1 MIKCQPQA
9 QTETEHRQHKLQT
22 INGEVKQNSLDM
34 THRVS
39 LEPLA
44 SLASL
49 ASEPCLAVLAVNA
62 WLAWSARLAWLSS
75 QSRIS

>member
-9 QTETEHRQHKLQT
+9 ETETEHRQHKQT

-44 SLASL
+44 SLAPL
-49 ASEPCLAVLAVNA
+49 ASEPRLAVLAVTA
-62 WLAWSARLAWLSS
+62 RLAWSPGLTWLSS

>member
-9 QTETEHRQHKLQT
+9 ETETEHRQHQQT
-22 INGEVKQNSLDM
+22 INGEVKQNCLDM

-49 ASEPCLAVLAVNA
+49 ASEPRFAVLTVTA
-62 WLAWSARLAWLSS
+62 WLAWSPSLARLSS
-75 QSRIS
+75 QPRIS

>member
-9 QTETEHRQHKLQT
+9 ETETEHRQHKLT

-49 ASEPCLAVLAVNA
+49 ASEPRLAVTAVTA
-62 WLAWSARLAWLSS
+62 WLAWSPGLTWLSS
-75 QSRIS
+75 QPRIS

>member
-9 QTETEHRQHKLQT
+9 ETETEHRQHKLT

-49 ASEPCLAVLAVNA
+49 ASEPRLAVLAVTA
-62 WLAWSARLAWLSS
+62 WLAWSPCLARLTT
-75 QSRIS
+75 